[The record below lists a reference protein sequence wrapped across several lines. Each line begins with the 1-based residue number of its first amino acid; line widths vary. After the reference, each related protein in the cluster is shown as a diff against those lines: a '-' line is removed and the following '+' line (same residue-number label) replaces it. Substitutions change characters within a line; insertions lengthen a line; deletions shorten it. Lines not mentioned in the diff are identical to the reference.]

1 MKKCLVSL
9 VPILALTLFLSGCGQ
24 EKVIDT
30 DFIRLQNNV
39 KDLQTTQKQKSDD
52 LARLTQKVSDLQT
65 TVDQQKG
72 QIQSLL
78 SSAKEGRQE
87 EIHPV
92 VIRDVKIT
100 SDKMDS
106 TGRVFGPFN
115 INVTLYNG
123 TDADISDKIVA
134 VVLMEHHDGASQDP
148 QVTNLVQSFDI
159 KAKESKTITFNNIP
173 IDDPSKRLN
182 VVLKMLES
190 SPAPTTAG
198 IPGKA
203 TWVVVPTV
211 IFPPTQS

>member
-1 MKKCLVSL
+1 MKKLWYSL
-9 VPILALTLFLSGCGQ
+9 VPILAFTLFLSGCGQ

-52 LARLTQKVSDLQT
+52 LARLNQKVSDLQT
-65 TVDQQKG
+65 ALDQQKG
-72 QIQSLL
+72 QLQSLL
-78 SSAKEGRQE
+78 SSAKEGRLE

-106 TGRVFGPFN
+106 NGRVFGPFN

-123 TDADISDKIVA
+123 TDADVSDKIMA
-134 VVLMEHHDGASQDP
+134 MVLMEHHDGASQDP
-148 QVTNLVQSFDI
+148 QIQNLIQSFDI
-159 KAKESKTITFNNIP
+159 KSKESKTITFTNIP
-173 IDDPSKRLN
+173 IDNPAKRLN
-182 VVLKMLES
+182 VVLKLLES
-190 SPAPTTAG
+190 SPSPTTAG

-203 TWVVVPTV
+203 TWVIVPTV
-211 IFPPTQS
+211 IFPPSQS